1 MQARITKSLVDKIVS
16 GERDTWVW
24 DTEVKGFGLRVFPS
38 GRKSYVVEYRPG
50 DGGRSAPKRRYT
62 IGRHGSPWTPEG
74 ARKKAIEILGDVVRG
89 NDPSRERQESRKPDQ
104 ETVEHVVAA
113 FIERY
118 ARKHQRS
125 WQETQRVLEREFV
138 SQLRTTPIKDV
149 SRREIALCIDKVAD
163 RAPVM
168 ANRTFS
174 YIRRFL
180 NWCVEQ
186 GYLDVSPCA
195 GLKPPTSSR
204 QRERV
209 LDDRELTDVWKGCD
223 VLPFLWSTIFKVLIL
238 TAQRKNEVIGME
250 WSEVDLDEN
259 IWRIPGK
266 RTKNGRAH
274 EVPITP
280 LVSHLL
286 LNIPR
291 VSGSRYLFS
300 STGKSPIAGQSR
312 VKRDLDR
319 VIEELRQSSSSKSEA
334 GDPMPHWTIHDLRR
348 TATTGMARLGVE
360 PHVAD
365 AVLNHKSGAVSGVAA
380 VYNRYGYLDERRAA
394 LGAWEAHVLKVMG

>member
-24 DTEVKGFGLRVFPS
+24 DTEVKGFGLRVLPS

-62 IGRHGSPWTPEG
+62 IGRHGSPWTPDG

-168 ANRTFS
+168 AVNGGAILGHGSGT
-174 YIRRFL
+174 
-180 NWCVEQ
+180 VV
-186 GYLDVSPCA
+186 VS
-195 GLKPPTSSR
+195 
-204 QRERV
+204 
-209 LDDRELTDVWKGCD
+209 
-223 VLPFLWSTIFKVLIL
+223 
-238 TAQRKNEVIGME
+238 
-250 WSEVDLDEN
+250 
-259 IWRIPGK
+259 
-266 RTKNGRAH
+266 
-274 EVPITP
+274 
-280 LVSHLL
+280 
-286 LNIPR
+286 
-291 VSGSRYLFS
+291 
-300 STGKSPIAGQSR
+300 
-312 VKRDLDR
+312 
-319 VIEELRQSSSSKSEA
+319 
-334 GDPMPHWTIHDLRR
+334 
-348 TATTGMARLGVE
+348 
-360 PHVAD
+360 
-365 AVLNHKSGAVSGVAA
+365 
-380 VYNRYGYLDERRAA
+380 RAA
-394 LGAWEAHVLKVMG
+394 